1 MPDAMAV
8 KAARWYGWK
17 PIPNPYCKGSFNW
30 TLPQRHGERKHK
42 DRSMAPDYV
51 SLDAVRKL
59 EDEIETRGLWFEY
72 ALAVVH
78 TVGDPVHD
86 DANYRYFQLLRATAA
101 QRLEAIC
108 AVIDKEPRNA

>member
-1 MPDAMAV
+1 M
-8 KAARWYGWK
+8 GWREINTEAERG
-17 PIPNPYCKGSFNW
+17 IPPGQKCFDY
-30 TLPQRHGERKHK
+30 LPRYAKNLH
-42 DRSMAPDYV
+42 
-51 SLDAVRKL
+51 AVREL
-59 EDEIETRGLWFEY
+59 EDEIERRGLWFEY